1 MVEDL
6 TDISRWLDQGEHIIK
21 KQNTV
26 LDQGFT
32 NQSDGTL
39 YLTNRQ
45 LAFQVSQSTLMRGL
59 DLKIQ
64 GQKDAKVEFIW
75 IPLDL
80 INNVEKKGLSINI
93 GTDGSL
99 FQEVIGGGSLF
110 GSKGEGRV
118 FQNGPSNFRFTL
130 NIMVNKDEWVKMI
143 YSQRNQLLSIQP
155 KQENIPDQAIDY
167 TRQNNANIQNNVI
180 KEKIIIKEVVKIKC
194 RYCGTLYEQTL
205 SRCPHC
211 GGQP

>member
-1 MVEDL
+1 
-6 TDISRWLDQGEHIIK
+6 
-21 KQNTV
+21 
-26 LDQGFT
+26 
-32 NQSDGTL
+32 
-39 YLTNRQ
+39 
-45 LAFQVSQSTLMRGL
+45 MRGL

-99 FQEVIGGGSLF
+99 FQEVIGGGGLF

-143 YSQRNQLLSIQP
+143 YSQRNQLLASQP
-155 KQENIPDQAIDY
+155 KQENSPDQAVDY
-167 TRQNNANIQNNVI
+167 TRQNNSNIQNNVI